1 MAAATRRMS
10 GTATGTE
17 ATGTVPAS
25 PTPLPFRIINWIG
38 IIDQLVGTQANRL
51 LRPLDMPLP
60 QFIMLNHFSHRLTEG
75 KTVMS
80 IARAMQQP
88 QPGITKTVQKMLA
101 KRWLREQA
109 NPEDGRSKVLFLT
122 PAGLARHNEAVAI
135 FARELAPAFGGWS
148 PAELEQLFAQLDRL
162 KIWLDDNR

>member
-1 MAAATRRMS
+1 MAS
-10 GTATGTE
+10 GLDTATV
-17 ATGTVPAS
+17 APVA

-38 IIDQLVGTQANRL
+38 IIDQLVGTQANRVL
-51 LRPLDMPLP
+51 KPLGVSMP
-60 QFIMLNHFSHRLTEG
+60 QFIMLNHFSHRPAEG
-75 KTVMS
+75 KTVTS

-101 KRWLREQA
+101 KRWLREQVH
-109 NPEDGRSKVLFLT
+109 PEDGRSRMLFLT
-122 PAGLARHNEAVAI
+122 PAGLVRHDEAVAVL
-135 FARELAPAFGGWS
+135 ARVLAPAFGGWS